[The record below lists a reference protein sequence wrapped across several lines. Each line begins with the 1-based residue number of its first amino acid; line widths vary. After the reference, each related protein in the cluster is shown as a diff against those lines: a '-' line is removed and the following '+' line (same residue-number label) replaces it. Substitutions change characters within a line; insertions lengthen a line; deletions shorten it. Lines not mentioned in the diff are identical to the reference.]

1 MTGDFMQGWG
11 NFFVAEA
18 GAAAALAGLLFVA
31 ISINLTR
38 ILSFQHLPT
47 RALEALT
54 ALLSVLIVSTW
65 SLIPGQPSAM
75 YGMELAA
82 TGVIAWVVHT
92 LALVRT
98 RGAPRYSYALR
109 VFMNQVP
116 SLPFIVA
123 GVLLMAAHAKGVY
136 WVVPGTYSR
145 SSEVSTNLG
154 SFLSRFNA
162 DLPGNTIRRMRQV
175 SFRSGRL
182 RYQIRG
188 IHEVVPLER
197 AKRTTTVS

>member
-1 MTGDFMQGWG
+1 MTVDFMQGWG

-18 GAAAALAGLLFVA
+18 GAAAALSGLLFVA
-31 ISINLTR
+31 VSINLTR

-65 SLIPGQPSAM
+65 SLIPGQPAVM

-98 RGAPRYSYALR
+98 RGAPRYKFAVR
-109 VFMNQVP
+109 VFMNQIP

-123 GVLLMAAHAKGVY
+123 GVLLMAGHAKGVY
-136 WVVPGTYSR
+136 WVVPGT
-145 SSEVSTNLG
+145 L
-154 SFLSRFNA
+154 LSLVAGVYESWVLLIEIQR
-162 DLPGNTIRRMRQV
+162 
-175 SFRSGRL
+175 
-182 RYQIRG
+182 
-188 IHEVVPLER
+188 
-197 AKRTTTVS
+197 